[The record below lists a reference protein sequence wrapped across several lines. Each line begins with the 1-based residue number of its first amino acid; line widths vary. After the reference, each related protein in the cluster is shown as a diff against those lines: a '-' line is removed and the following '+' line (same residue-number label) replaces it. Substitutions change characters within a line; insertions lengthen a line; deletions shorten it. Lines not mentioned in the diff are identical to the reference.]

1 MIRSL
6 EDELGGSGEVDVD
19 DDDDDDDEEE
29 LLLFVQVF
37 DDGSALAA
45 I

>member
-6 EDELGGSGEVDVD
+6 EDELGGSGEVDDD